1 LSAAENRVNRILST
15 YYRFNREEPRE
26 ANSVSEGEKLQKAV
40 SFTIASGYQLDR
52 EAFDFLNN
60 IAETED
66 PLYLM
71 EEAVRKIRDLP
82 QKPLFIDRGFLE
94 TMKKEPCAEEKLP
107 SPVLSPV
114 TSESRNSY
122 RPYAKDVEDRVKVI
136 IDPTKT
142 ICTTGSIKEYLEY
155 FQDRFERLKK
165 ILRKR
170 IDAKNAVPISVAL
183 KAPAKSKLNIIG
195 MITEKIEAKERL
207 FLKIEDME
215 SSATILVSPNL
226 SHEIITKA
234 QSLLLDQ
241 VVCIS
246 VIKGKNDLLVA
257 KDFIL
262 PEVPQKTPHKASEP
276 VYAALTSDLHVGSK
290 KFMEKEFDRLV
301 LWLKG
306 KRGNGNLRDIAGHI
320 KYLVI
325 AGDIVDGVGIYPNQM
340 EELEIIDIY
349 EQYREAAKLIEE
361 IPEHIEVIV
370 IPGNHDATRK
380 ALPQPALPKDYAEP
394 LCEARKI
401 ISLGNPSTVS
411 LHDVELLL
419 FHGRSLDDVAA
430 VAPNVSF
437 DTPDKSMKLL
447 LQGRHLA
454 PIYGERTPI
463 APEKRDF
470 MVIERVPD
478 IFHAGHVH
486 VLKCNQY
493 RGTLIVN
500 SGAWQMQ
507 TDFQQKMGLVPTP
520 GIMPI
525 VNLQTSKIS
534 TIDFTEQ
541 W

>member
-1 LSAAENRVNRILST
+1 M
-15 YYRFNREEPRE
+15 
-26 ANSVSEGEKLQKAV
+26 SEGERLHKAV
-40 SFTIASGYQLDR
+40 SFTIASGYQLDK
-52 EAFDFLNN
+52 EAFEFLNT
-60 IAETED
+60 ISETED

-71 EEAVRKIRDLP
+71 EEAVRKLRDLP
-82 QKPLFIDRGFLE
+82 QKPLLIDRGFLE
-94 TMKKEPCAEEKLP
+94 AMKKSPCAEEEKLP
-107 SPVLSPV
+107 TSFSPPS
-114 TSESRNSY
+114 TSESRKSF

-136 IDPTKT
+136 VDPTDE

-183 KAPAKSKLNIIG
+183 KMPIKSKVNIIG
-195 MITEKIEAKERL
+195 MITEKIESKERL
-207 FLKIEDME
+207 FVKIEDLE
-215 SSATILVSPNL
+215 ASATILISPNL
-226 SHEIITKA
+226 SHEIIVKA
-234 QSLLLDQ
+234 RSLLLDQ
-241 VVCIS
+241 IICVS
-246 VIKGKNDLLVA
+246 AIKGKNDLLIA

-262 PEVPQKTPHKASEP
+262 PEMPQKAPHKASMP

-290 KFMEKEFDRLV
+290 TFMEKEFNRFI

-306 KRGNGNLRDIAGHI
+306 KRGNENLRNIASHI

-325 AGDIVDGVGIYPNQM
+325 AGDIVDGIGIYPGQM
-340 EELEIIDIY
+340 KGLATNDIY
-349 EQYREAAKLIEE
+349 EQYREAAKLIEQ
-361 IPEHIEVIV
+361 IPEYIEIII
-370 IPGNHDATRK
+370 IPGNHDASRK
-380 ALPQPALPKDYAEP
+380 ALPQPAIPKDYAEP
-394 LCEARKI
+394 LYEARKI
-401 ISLGNPSTVS
+401 NSLGSPSTVS

-419 FHGRSLDDVAA
+419 FHGRSLDDIAA

-437 DTPDKSMKLL
+437 DTPDKAMKLL

-470 MVIERVPD
+470 MVIERIPD

-486 VLKCNQY
+486 VLRCNSY

-500 SGAWQMQ
+500 SGAWQRQ
-507 TDFQQKMGLVPTP
+507 TDFQKKMGLVPTP
-520 GIMPI
+520 GILPI

-534 TIDFTEQ
+534 TIDFTET